1 MDLYFQTTKN
11 LKKNIFLK
19 AGKFIEQ
26 RGPDQKKYLETSFFK
41 SFHTRLKIQDLNSK
55 FSNLPM
61 CDKQKDF
68 LFFNG
73 EIYNFKKLQIDLI
86 SKNVEINS
94 SGDSEILFKYLI
106 KFGIKKL

>member
-1 MDLYFQTTKN
+1 
-11 LKKNIFLK
+11 
-19 AGKFIEQ
+19 
-26 RGPDQKKYLETSFFK
+26 
-41 SFHTRLKIQDLNSK
+41 
-55 FSNLPM
+55 M
-61 CDKQKDF
+61 CDKQRRFF

-106 KFGIKKL
+106 KFGIKKTLKEINGMFAFIFLIVKKIN